1 MKRTLLTAIIC
12 AMTATSTLFGQH
24 TQSVA
29 FSGPTNWTPDTMIT
43 LSVNLTYGGYT
54 SPGYSLWLEVQNAV
68 APFISIVR
76 HINFPPFINQNA
88 VNTKPAPF
96 NSSVGATAGNMTD
109 RDDMGGTTS
118 PLKFEPPGTYHAV
131 DITFR
136 LDAAAMSL
144 NGQTF
149 TLASTTQTPKISEV
163 FDSDF
168 NENPIPRAPFVFT
181 VVPEPSTLALL
192 GIGAVGSG
200 VLIYRR
206 RRHHSSSCSTNDMD
220 LRRTRT
226 FKRIV

>member
-1 MKRTLLTAIIC
+1 MKKTLLVAIIF

-29 FSGPTNWTPDTMIT
+29 FSGPTNWTPDTVIT

-68 APFISIVR
+68 APFLSIVNY
-76 HINFPPFINQNA
+76 INFAPFNDPGQHFTP
-88 VNTKPAPF
+88 VPF

-109 RDDMGGTTS
+109 RDDMGDGTN
-118 PLKFEPPGTYHAV
+118 PLTFEPPGTYHAV
-131 DITFR
+131 DITFM

-149 TLASTTQTPKISEV
+149 TLASTTQVPKISEV
-163 FDSDF
+163 TDSEF
-168 NENPIPRAPFVFT
+168 NDNAIPRATFTFT

-192 GIGAVGSG
+192 VLAAAGSG
-200 VLIYRR
+200 LMTYRR
-206 RRHHSSSCSTNDMD
+206 RKSAR
-220 LRRTRT
+220 
-226 FKRIV
+226 

>member
-1 MKRTLLTAIIC
+1 MKKTFLTAIIC
-12 AMTATSTLFGQH
+12 AMTATSPLFGQH

-68 APFISIVR
+68 APFLSIVN
-76 HINFPPFINQNA
+76 HINFPPFVNQNA

-96 NSSVGATAGNMTD
+96 NSSVGATAGNMTEP
-109 RDDMGGTTS
+109 DDMGGTTS
-118 PLKFEPPGTYHAV
+118 PLTFEPPGTYHAV

-149 TLASTTQTPKISEV
+149 TLASTTQQPKISEV
-163 FDSDF
+163 SDSDF
-168 NENPIPRAPFVFT
+168 NDNV
-181 VVPEPSTLALL
+181 
-192 GIGAVGSG
+192 
-200 VLIYRR
+200 
-206 RRHHSSSCSTNDMD
+206 
-220 LRRTRT
+220 
-226 FKRIV
+226 